1 MAVSSQSWFGLIWDH
16 KLQPRCFHWGGLNL
30 PIRHLCQKKQVE
42 PPSRTTWMSHLR
54 GHGPMKITGH
64 GQGRGRGSV
73 ALQVGKLS
81 GGDLRIYSWNTV
93 LISDGYGVAWPGWAG
108 CWSGVGPN
116 SKHIQSFGDHRCCS
130 LLARFSNNY
139 SNRSHFGML
148 NFLIFSL
155 YLQSF
160 LLISQVTVLVLGYCP
175 HMPWDPAA
183 CWFRSLS
190 YGAWRDFH
198 VDRASNVL
206 ALQCLT
212 NLVEDKLW
220 QHQWGELPPMFA
232 QSALSKISSS
242 THGCISDDGVHVLC
256 GKDVAMAM
264 YAASAGSGVR

>member
-1 MAVSSQSWFGLIWDH
+1 MFSLRWVEPTNPPSLPKKTSWTTKSHDLNVSSPRARAHENHWPRSGKRKRFCRSTSGEAQRRRPTD
-16 KLQPRCFHWGGLNL
+16 LQLKYCTDFRW
-30 PIRHLCQKKQVE
+30 V
-42 PPSRTTWMSHLR
+42 W
-54 GHGPMKITGH
+54 
-64 GQGRGRGSV
+64 
-73 ALQVGKLS
+73 S
-81 GGDLRIYSWNTV
+81 GM
-93 LISDGYGVAWPGWAG
+93 AG

-190 YGAWRDFH
+190 YSAWRDFH